1 MPRNVFDRFTGL
13 AHVRE
18 AHARSPMLAA
28 STRVTVVNEG
38 KNAWVVRQALQELSV
53 ELVDDE
59 GAADVLVVGT
69 LSPGPMLDAWEQR
82 SIGPQPMIAP
92 WSPRG
97 MPEDGHVMQAAS
109 GSSPVIDR

>member
-1 MPRNVFDRFTGL
+1 MPRDVFDRFTGL

-59 GAADVLVVGT
+59 GVADVLVVGT
-69 LSPGPMLDAWEQR
+69 LSPGPMLDALQR
-82 SIGPQPMIAP
+82 RSCGDLPVLAP
-92 WSPRG
+92 WLPAG
-97 MPEDGHVMQAAS
+97 GHVTQAAS
-109 GSSPVIDR
+109 GSSPVVGR

>member
-1 MPRNVFDRFTGL
+1 MPRDVFDRFTGL
-13 AHVRE
+13 THVRQ
-18 AHARSPMLAA
+18 ALAGSSLLA
-28 STRVTVVNEG
+28 TGVRVAVVDEG

-82 SIGPQPMIAP
+82 SIGPQPVIAP

-97 MPEDGHVMQAAS
+97 TPADGHVTRAAS
-109 GSSPVIDR
+109 GSSPVVAR